1 MPGGA
6 LFDVDGTLV
15 DSTYH
20 HTLSWWQAFRRSGRD
35 VVVSRIHRA
44 IGMGAEQLVP
54 HVLQMDVD
62 DDEIS
67 SLASAHDAIYAT
79 HWPELRV
86 LPGAREL
93 LERCHGSGLTTVL
106 ASSAGAD
113 EVAVVRQLLDAD
125 QWLDE
130 YTSSADG
137 DRSKPAP
144 DLVEVALEKGGL
156 AAGSA
161 LFVGDAVWDVHACAK
176 AGVSCIG
183 LTCGGTSA
191 AELREAGAI
200 AVYADAAELV
210 AQWDRSPLAELT
222 KR

>member
-67 SLASAHDAIYAT
+67 SLASAHDAIYAGNCSNGVT
-79 HWPELRV
+79 
-86 LPGAREL
+86 A
-93 LERCHGSGLTTVL
+93 
-106 ASSAGAD
+106 AD
-113 EVAVVRQLLDAD
+113 
-125 QWLDE
+125 
-130 YTSSADG
+130 
-137 DRSKPAP
+137 
-144 DLVEVALEKGGL
+144 
-156 AAGSA
+156 
-161 LFVGDAVWDVHACAK
+161 
-176 AGVSCIG
+176 
-183 LTCGGTSA
+183 
-191 AELREAGAI
+191 
-200 AVYADAAELV
+200 
-210 AQWDRSPLAELT
+210 
-222 KR
+222 